1 MDADRRANALVD
13 AVADGPVACDGLHVE
28 AGPDGY
34 HVETP
39 DDRIEGLDEAALRG
53 VLADH
58 ERLLDNWWT
67 WNRAGEGSRRA
78 FLRWVEGADDHPVAE
93 RYNALAEGVTAEWGE
108 LSIHVELTDEGVGGR
123 RYELRHVDDADAPV
137 ADLTGFE
144 EPLELRR
151 PMKFD
156 DGGRYR
162 PLKTAPSMPTGW
174 RLGGLDGRDC
184 VEAVEV
190 AYPATVANWYRERE
204 GDLDVTHWRETS
216 ERQTG
221 IYGIMEE
228 LPREA
233 VEWVAEAACVDS
245 QCLKR
250 REWGYDEDDGLAVDG
265 GEGPFPCREPCSLVV
280 AAARKW
286 TTLEREDEHTYEFT
300 LTPSEKEQVEDII
313 DAVADSTADDV
324 READVY
330 EGANRYR
337 ARYLRAKRMDEDGNL
352 CGVATDPESD
362 DDHDDHGD
370 GDHGDDG
377 GHDDHGDSD

>member
-1 MDADRRANALVD
+1 MDADRQADAFVD
-13 AVADGPVACDGLHVE
+13 AVADGPVACDGLHGE

-34 HVETP
+34 SVETP
-39 DDRIEGLDEAALRG
+39 NDRSEGLDEAALREM
-53 VLADH
+53 LTDH

-67 WNRAGEGSRRA
+67 WHRAGEGSRRA
-78 FLRWVEGADDHPVAE
+78 FLRWVESADSQPVAE
-93 RYNALAEGVTAEWGE
+93 RYDTLAEGVTTEWGE
-108 LSIHVELTDEGVGGR
+108 LSIHVELTGEDTGDR
-123 RYELRHVDDADAPV
+123 RYELRHVDDTDVPA
-137 ADLTGFE
+137 ADLTAFE
-144 EPLELRR
+144 EPLDLRR

-156 DGGRYR
+156 DDGRYR
-162 PLKTAPSMPTGW
+162 PLKTAPNMPTGW

-184 VEAVEV
+184 VEAVEI
-190 AYPATVANWYRERE
+190 AYPATVANWYREKE
-204 GDLDVTHWRETS
+204 DDLDITHWRETG

-221 IYGIMEE
+221 IYGIVEE

-250 REWGYDEDDGLAVDG
+250 REWGYDEDDSLSTDG

-280 AAARKW
+280 AAARRW
-286 TTLEREDEHTYEFT
+286 TTLEREDERTYEFT

-313 DAVADSTADDV
+313 DTVAGGATEDI

-337 ARYLRAKRMDEDGNL
+337 TRYLRAKRMDEDGNL

-362 DDHDDHGD
+362 DHDSH
-370 GDHGDDG
+370 G
-377 GHDDHGDSD
+377 GHDDHDDH